1 MRGSSVMSSQR
12 MPGRDYSAVYGGLM
26 IGLGTALGVL
36 GSMMSNPLREQVAYA
51 SATILT
57 ALCLL
62 VAIFFLGIP
71 ESRTLPRH
79 FVRVHLLAGAL
90 SIVCCLVYWLLQ
102 SAFIDLHLLG
112 ILAALHGL
120 FWGAWYMRLAFHLRT
135 SFIKA
140 LVLCTLAATT
150 SSFGIVL
157 ATRPGVT
164 RFSCVTLVG
173 CYTMGLGILIFV
185 TAAFLHRQYARDR
198 VPASR

>member
-1 MRGSSVMSSQR
+1 MSTQWTF
-12 MPGRDYSAVYGGLM
+12 GRDYSAVYGGLM

-36 GSMMSNPLREQVAYA
+36 GSMMSNPIREQVAYA

-62 VAIFFLGIP
+62 IAILFLGIP
-71 ESRTLPRH
+71 ESRSLPRH
-79 FVRVHLLAGAL
+79 FVRVHLLVGAL
-90 SIVCCLVYWLLQ
+90 STACCLVYWLLQ
-102 SAFIDLHLLG
+102 SAFMDLHVLG
-112 ILAALHGL
+112 IVAALHGL
-120 FWGAWYMRLAFHLRT
+120 FWGAWYMRIAFHLRT
-135 SFIKA
+135 SFTKA
-140 LVLCTLAATT
+140 LVLCILAAAT

-157 ATRPGVT
+157 ATRPGAN

-185 TAAFLHRQYARDR
+185 TAALLPRSYAKDR